1 MASLIVIALIMVV
14 AGVLVGGFIAI
25 SVAISRG
32 HRVRSVIWN
41 VVPDRIGKGTR
52 PLSGSSRRD

>member
-1 MASLIVIALIMVV
+1 MAAVVVVFALIMTTT
-14 AGVLVGGFIAI
+14 GVLVGAFLAI

-41 VVPDRIGKGTR
+41 RTDHPGQGTR
-52 PLSGSSRRD
+52 PLTGFNRRL